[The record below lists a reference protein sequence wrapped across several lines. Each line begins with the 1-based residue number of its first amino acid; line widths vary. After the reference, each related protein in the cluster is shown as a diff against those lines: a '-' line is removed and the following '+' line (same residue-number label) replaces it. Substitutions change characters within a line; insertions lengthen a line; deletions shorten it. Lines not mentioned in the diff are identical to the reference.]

1 VTTGPPPSAAE
12 DVVTCEIVVPAPPE
26 EVFRWFVRP
35 ELLVRWIGIDARLE
49 PRPGGLFSFE
59 IAGCRPGP
67 RQVAALPGALRK
79 ETPMAVDIIASGTIV
94 RPRDE
99 VAAYLRDPAND
110 TSWIGGLRSARL
122 LTSGPVA
129 VGSQVERVA
138 SFLGRRIEYV
148 NEITELTGDRL
159 AMRSVRSPFPMRVT
173 YGHRQASDG
182 ATEVSVRVE
191 GDAGRYY
198 ALLAPLLGVAV
209 RRSITRDLRNLK
221 RILEGQPQPAG
232 H

>member
-1 VTTGPPPSAAE
+1 MPVNVTTTA
-12 DVVTCEIVVPAPPE
+12 T
-26 EVFRWFVRP
+26 
-35 ELLVRWIGIDARLE
+35 IG
-49 PRPGGLFSFE
+49 
-59 IAGCRPGP
+59 
-67 RQVAALPGALRK
+67 
-79 ETPMAVDIIASGTIV
+79 
-94 RPRDE
+94 RPRGE

-110 TSWIGGLRSARL
+110 TTWIGGLRSARL
-122 LTSGPVA
+122 LTPAPVA
-129 VGSQVERVA
+129 VGSQIERVA
-138 SFLGRRIEYV
+138 SFLGRRVEYV
-148 NEITELTGDRL
+148 NEITELTSERL
-159 AMRSVRSPFPMRVT
+159 AMRSVRAPFPMQVT

-182 ATEVSVRVE
+182 ATEVSVRVQ